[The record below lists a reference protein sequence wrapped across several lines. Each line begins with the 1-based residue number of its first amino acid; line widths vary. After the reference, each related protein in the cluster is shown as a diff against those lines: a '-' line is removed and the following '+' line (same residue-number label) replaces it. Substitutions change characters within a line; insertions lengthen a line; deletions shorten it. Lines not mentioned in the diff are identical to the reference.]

1 MDTKTFSTKTE
12 RRVKDNPHINGV
24 HIIGLD
30 MGYSGPKCFHEK
42 GNFVFPNY
50 CQKLTGE
57 VFGELNKSDIIYED
71 LETHEKYFVGE
82 AASKALSEDTIVA
95 EDALFGRNHYLHP
108 NFLIVFRT
116 SLGIA
121 LWDTPTDGSDVFL
134 QTGLPPAYITKDE
147 PYLRSVLENNHKF
160 KLTMGKET
168 KTFDITLSKENIDV
182 MYQPMGTFYSVVID
196 QNGNLT
202 PNISNYMSSNLMVFD
217 GGFGTLDKFFV
228 RGKQLETKDTNPNLG
243 MKRVLEET
251 RNLIQ
256 KDLKKDA
263 LNDVSISIPAMQTC
277 LKTGKFKVNDRI
289 HLVVKEYPIDKY
301 LEEANKIVREEA
313 FESIKDYV
321 FDIKYLIMTGGT
333 GAAWCD
339 YFKERLRGIPLEV
352 ISGNSGSNL
361 PTVYANAR
369 GYYMYRLNQIKMR
382 KK

>member
-12 RRVKDNPHINGV
+12 RRIKDNPHISGT

-57 VFGELNKSDIIYED
+57 LFGELNKADIIYED
-71 LETHEKYFVGE
+71 LETHEKYCVGE
-82 AASKALSEDTIVA
+82 MATKSLSEDAVVA
-95 EDALFGRNHYLHP
+95 EDSLFGRNHYLHP

-116 SLGIA
+116 AIGVA
-121 LWDTPTDGSDVFL
+121 LWDIQTDGSDVFL

-147 PYLRSVLENNHKF
+147 PYLRSVIEKQHRFNI
-160 KLTMGKET
+160 TMGKET
-168 KTFDITLSKENIDV
+168 KSFDITLRPENIDV

-202 PNISNYMSSNLMVFD
+202 PNIGNYMNSNLMVFD

-228 RGKQLETKDTNPNLG
+228 KGKQLESKDTNPNLG

-251 RNLIQ
+251 RKLIHQ
-256 KDLKKDA
+256 DL
-263 LNDVSISIPAMQTC
+263 NTSISIPAMQTC
-277 LKTGKFKVNDRI
+277 LKTGKLRVNDMVN
-289 HLVVKEYPIDKY
+289 LTVKEYPIEKY
-301 LEEANKIVREEA
+301 LQEANELVREEA

-333 GAAWCD
+333 GAAWYD
-339 YFKERLRGIPLEV
+339 YFKNRLKGIPLEV
-352 ISGNSGSNL
+352 IPGNNGSNL

-369 GYYMYRLNQIKMR
+369 GYYMYRLNQFKMR
-382 KK
+382 K